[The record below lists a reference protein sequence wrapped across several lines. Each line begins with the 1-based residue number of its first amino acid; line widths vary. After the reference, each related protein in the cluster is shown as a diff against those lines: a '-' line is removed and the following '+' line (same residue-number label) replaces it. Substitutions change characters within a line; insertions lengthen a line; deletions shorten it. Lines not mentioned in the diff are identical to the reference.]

1 MCCNETVEMPK
12 DDKTKTY
19 SGRKRLNENE
29 FQQDEP
35 PTKKGTTS
43 FANKRP
49 LRKLI
54 PKSVNRKVANGR
66 KVYLSKENNLRKS
79 KCH

>member
-1 MCCNETVEMPK
+1 MPK
-12 DDKTKTY
+12 NNESKTY

-35 PTKKGTTS
+35 PAKKGTAS

-54 PKSVNRKVANGR
+54 SKRVSRTDANRG
-66 KVYLSKENNLRKS
+66 NLFV
-79 KCH
+79 

>member
-1 MCCNETVEMPK
+1 MACKEPVEMPK
-12 DDKTKTY
+12 DKKSKTY

-35 PTKKGTTS
+35 PAKKGTAS

-49 LRKLI
+49 FRKLI
-54 PKSVNRKVANGR
+54 PKPNWG
-66 KVYLSKENNLRKS
+66 NLFV
-79 KCH
+79 